1 MDGAAGGGYL
11 EVVRWLAANRRE
23 GCSTAAFEMASA
35 GGHLD
40 VITVRKRYGAVVG
53 RNSSVLVVFIRS
65 LRTYPTYGMCTNLL

>member
-23 GCSTAAFEMASA
+23 GCSMSAFELASA

-40 VITVRKRYGAVVG
+40 VIKVREGCGAVV
-53 RNSSVLVVFIRS
+53 S
-65 LRTYPTYGMCTNLL
+65 LNLIA